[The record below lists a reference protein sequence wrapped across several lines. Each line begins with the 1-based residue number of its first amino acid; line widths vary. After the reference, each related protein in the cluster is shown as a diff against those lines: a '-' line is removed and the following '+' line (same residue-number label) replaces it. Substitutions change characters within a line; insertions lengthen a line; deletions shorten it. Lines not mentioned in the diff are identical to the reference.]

1 MNDSRPS
8 LLNLQAMARQVML
21 AQGFEPDFPPATQ
34 QQLADIRAHPPQLA
48 PSDKVRDLRNLLWSS
63 IDNDTSKDLDQIEV
77 AERLPNG
84 DVKVMVGIADVDAF
98 VVKDSPAKASPI
110 DQHAAKETTTVYT
123 GIINFAMLPEELSTG
138 ASSLL
143 ENADR
148 PGVVTEFTITVAGS
162 MSSSNVYRAI
172 VRNKAQLTYGAV
184 GAWLEGRAAAPP
196 KVAASSDLQ
205 AQLKLQDDV
214 AQALRKLRFQNGAL
228 NIDTSEVHPVVLNQR
243 VVDVVKQEKNR
254 ATELI
259 EDFMIAANGVVARL
273 LEKVSSLRRIVKTPE
288 HWDGIVRLAA
298 AQGVTLPAQADSKAL
313 NDFLLKRKA
322 ADPDHFADLS
332 LAVIKLIGPGE
343 YVLERPGDPEQGH
356 FGLAV
361 QDYTHSTAPNR
372 RFADIVTQRLIK
384 NLLDGKPNPYPD
396 DELTNIAAN
405 CTQKG
410 DAARKLEREM
420 SKRLAAVAMSHR
432 VGETFDAIV
441 TGVTPKGT
449 FVRVLQPHIEG
460 LLAQGAQRLHVGD
473 KIRAKLTRTDVQRGF
488 IDFVRA

>member
-1 MNDSRPS
+1 MNNSRPS
-8 LLNLQAMARQVML
+8 SIDLQAMARQVML
-21 AQGFEPDFPPATQ
+21 AQGFEPDFPPATR
-34 QQLADIRAHPPQLA
+34 QQLAEISAHPPQLT
-48 PSDKVRDLRNLLWSS
+48 PSDKVRDLRGLLWSS

-98 VVKDSPAKASPI
+98 VAKDSAI

-123 GIINFAMLPEELSTG
+123 GICNFAMLPEELSTG

-143 ENADR
+143 PDVDR
-148 PGVVTEFTITVAGS
+148 PAVVTEFVISASGS
-162 MSSSNVYRAI
+162 LDSSDVYRAI

-184 GAWLEGRAAAPP
+184 GAWLEGAAAAPP
-196 KVAASSDLQ
+196 KVAASSELQ
-205 AQLKLQDDV
+205 AQLKLQDEV
-214 AQALRKLRFQNGAL
+214 AQALKELRHEHGAL
-228 NIDTSEVHPVVLNQR
+228 NIDTSEVHPVVLNQQ

-273 LEKVSSLRRIVKTPE
+273 LEKVSSLRRIVKTPA

-298 AQGVTLPAQADSKAL
+298 AQGEKLPAQADSKAL
-313 NDFLLKRKA
+313 NDFLVKRKA

-372 RFADIVTQRLIK
+372 RFADVVTQRLIK
-384 NLLDGKPNPYPD
+384 ALLDGKPGPYSD
-396 DELTNIAAN
+396 DELAAIATN

-410 DAARKLEREM
+410 DAARKVEREM

-460 LLAQGAQRLHVGD
+460 LLAQGAQGLHVGD
-473 KIRAKLTRTDVQRGF
+473 RVRAKLTRTDVQRGY